1 MDSAAYASEVAGLFK
16 RLLACADAVDPDL
29 LECDATG
36 DMVTFTVPRTG
47 AKVIVNTQRAVS
59 QIWVAGKGEGVHFSR
74 AADGRWWDDKDKGLE
89 LGAWIVE
96 CVRDASG
103 VTLQLGGTSRP

>member
-1 MDSAAYASEVAGLFK
+1 MDPATYSASVAAFFK
-16 RLLACADAVDPDL
+16 RLVAAADQADPDL

-36 DMVTFTVPRTG
+36 DMVTLTAPASG

-74 AADGRWWDDKDKGLE
+74 ADDGRWLDDKGKGLE
-89 LGAWIVE
+89 LGAWVSE

-103 VTLQLGGTSRP
+103 VTLAL